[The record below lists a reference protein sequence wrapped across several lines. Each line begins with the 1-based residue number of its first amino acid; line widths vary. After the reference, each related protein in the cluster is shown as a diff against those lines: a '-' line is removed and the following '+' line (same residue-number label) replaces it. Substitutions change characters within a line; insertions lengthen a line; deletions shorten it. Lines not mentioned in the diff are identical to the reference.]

1 MLKAKTKKA
10 IKIMAVNQS
19 AENKIK
25 TVAGLTEALAYITNP
40 AKIYEVSRINC
51 SGSNSNT
58 LEQFR
63 LLRLAFNQN
72 KGIIAHHFIQS
83 FSPNDNITPE
93 TVHRFG
99 VEYVKQCFPN
109 YQVVV
114 STHIDK
120 EHLHNHIIVNSCNM
134 ITGKKFYDNKE
145 SMKNNRDISDKLC
158 RKYGVSVISTQ
169 SEFKPI
175 DQTTMQLALKQ
186 KSWKI
191 QLLSDLDDAK
201 EKCRSKSE
209 FISFFKSRNYEIR
222 YEKHIT
228 IRKIGEKKAIRVDT
242 LAKQFGNQY
251 TKAELEKAM
260 GYSTNLA
267 DTNTNNVNLQ
277 SKKTCARK
285 NINEWQR
292 FESWSFSQKNRYAN
306 NYRCLKKQYGTN
318 YQPSRFP
325 KGTRKS
331 LLLTLLCVFF
341 VSPRKTYR
349 EHTNYRLSNRT
360 TANTNIIR
368 TKYRCENIRYGDLIS
383 AQGNNFAVKIPA
395 DQLGKIIVLPIFYSA
410 NVNLETNTAVITV
423 KEYNKEIICQ
433 ALGYDSGYDSKK
445 IAQQSDKLI
454 NSQKYKRLKDY
465 AASSNTKLSYMIVT
479 KIQLELL
486 KMNEIEL
493 AAFPKDDGKYNVA
506 FMPDTKERINKILYP
521 SDDSKQESEYE
532 RNSRINNE
540 IKRLAAIN
548 GEKPKYRIVTSDLL
562 DNIKQSGIQFAYFKK
577 GDKYNGD
584 KYNIVFL
591 RENEIKIDQLLKQFR
606 KKN

>member
-433 ALGYDSGYDSKK
+433 ALGYDSKK

-479 KIQLELL
+479 KKQLELL

-562 DNIKQSGIQFAYFKK
+562 DNIKQSDIQFAYFKK
-577 GDKYNGD
+577 GD

>member
-242 LAKQFGNQY
+242 LAKQFGSQY

-433 ALGYDSGYDSKK
+433 ALGYDSKK

-577 GDKYNGD
+577 GDKYN
-584 KYNIVFL
+584 IVFL
-591 RENEIKIDQLLKQFR
+591 RENEMKIDQLLKQFR

>member
-1 MLKAKTKKA
+1 MKKVKKA
-10 IKIMAVNQS
+10 MAVNQS

-145 SMKNNRDISDKLC
+145 SMKSNRDISDKLC

-191 QLLSDLDDAK
+191 QLLSDLDDAE

-433 ALGYDSGYDSKK
+433 ALGYDSKK

-465 AASSNTKLSYMIVT
+465 VASSNTKLSYMIVT

-577 GDKYNGD
+577 GDKYN
-584 KYNIVFL
+584 IVFL
-591 RENEIKIDQLLKQFR
+591 RKNETEIDQLLKQLR
-606 KKN
+606 KEK

>member
-1 MLKAKTKKA
+1 MKKVKKA
-10 IKIMAVNQS
+10 MAVNQS

-120 EHLHNHIIVNSCNM
+120 E
-134 ITGKKFYDNKE
+134 
-145 SMKNNRDISDKLC
+145 SMKSNRDISDKLG

-433 ALGYDSGYDSKK
+433 ALGYDSKK

-465 AASSNTKLSYMIVT
+465 VASSNTKLSYMIVT

-577 GDKYNGD
+577 GDKYN
-584 KYNIVFL
+584 IVFL
-591 RENEIKIDQLLKQFR
+591 RKNETEIDQLLKQLR
-606 KKN
+606 KEK

>member
-1 MLKAKTKKA
+1 
-10 IKIMAVNQS
+10 MAVNQS

-40 AKIYEVSRINC
+40 AKISEVSRLNC

-58 LEQFR
+58 LDQFR

-83 FSPNDNITPE
+83 FAPNDNVTPE

-99 VEYVKQCFPN
+99 VEYAKLCFPN

-114 STHIDK
+114 STHVDK

-134 ITGKKFYDNKE
+134 ITGRKYYDNKE

-433 ALGYDSGYDSKK
+433 ALGYDSKK

-577 GDKYNGD
+577 GDKYN
-584 KYNIVFL
+584 IVFL
-591 RENEIKIDQLLKQFR
+591 RENEMKIDQLLKQFR

>member
-1 MLKAKTKKA
+1 
-10 IKIMAVNQS
+10 
-19 AENKIK
+19 
-25 TVAGLTEALAYITNP
+25 
-40 AKIYEVSRINC
+40 
-51 SGSNSNT
+51 
-58 LEQFR
+58 
-63 LLRLAFNQN
+63 
-72 KGIIAHHFIQS
+72 
-83 FSPNDNITPE
+83 
-93 TVHRFG
+93 
-99 VEYVKQCFPN
+99 
-109 YQVVV
+109 
-114 STHIDK
+114 
-120 EHLHNHIIVNSCNM
+120 M

-145 SMKNNRDISDKLC
+145 SMKSNRDISDKLC

-433 ALGYDSGYDSKK
+433 ALGYDSKK

-465 AASSNTKLSYMIVT
+465 VASSNTKLSYMIVT

-577 GDKYNGD
+577 GDKYN
-584 KYNIVFL
+584 IVFL
-591 RENEIKIDQLLKQFR
+591 RKNETEIDQLLKQLR
-606 KKN
+606 KEK

>member
-145 SMKNNRDISDKLC
+145 SMKNSRDISDKLC

-285 NINEWQR
+285 NVNEWQR

-368 TKYRCENIRYGDLIS
+368 TKYRCENIGYGDLIS

-433 ALGYDSGYDSKK
+433 ALGYDSKK

-577 GDKYNGD
+577 GDKYN
-584 KYNIVFL
+584 IVFL
-591 RENEIKIDQLLKQFR
+591 RENEMKIDQLLKQFR

>member
-433 ALGYDSGYDSKK
+433 ALGYDSKK

-562 DNIKQSGIQFAYFKK
+562 DNIKQSDIQFAYFKK
-577 GDKYNGD
+577 GD

>member
-201 EKCRSKSE
+201 EKCKSKSE

-433 ALGYDSGYDSKK
+433 ALGYDSKK
-445 IAQQSDKLI
+445 VAQQSDKLI

-465 AASSNTKLSYMIVT
+465 VASSNTKLSYMIVT

-493 AAFPKDDGKYNVA
+493 VAFPKDDGKYNVA

-577 GDKYNGD
+577 GDKYN
-584 KYNIVFL
+584 IVFL
-591 RENEIKIDQLLKQFR
+591 RENEMKIDQLLKQFR

>member
-1 MLKAKTKKA
+1 MNICLDTETTGLNPSFDEILQLSIIDSNTNEVLFNDYFKPQYTVCWDEAQ
-10 IKIMAVNQS
+10 AVNGISYDDVSNCKSITQS
-19 AENKIK
+19 
-25 TVAGLTEALAYITNP
+25 LAQIQNIIDR
-40 AKIYEVSRINC
+40 ADKIYGYNVNFDIAF
-51 SGSNSNT
+51 
-58 LEQFR
+58 LEQ
-63 LLRLAFNQN
+63 A
-72 KGIIAHHFIQS
+72 GI
-83 FSPNDNITPE
+83 E
-93 TVHRFG
+93 VR
-99 VEYVKQCFPN
+99 
-109 YQVVV
+109 
-114 STHIDK
+114 
-120 EHLHNHIIVNSCNM
+120 
-134 ITGKKFYDNKE
+134 
-145 SMKNNRDISDKLC
+145 
-158 RKYGVSVISTQ
+158 
-169 SEFKPI
+169 
-175 DQTTMQLALKQ
+175 
-186 KSWKI
+186 
-191 QLLSDLDDAK
+191 
-201 EKCRSKSE
+201 
-209 FISFFKSRNYEIR
+209 
-222 YEKHIT
+222 
-228 IRKIGEKKAIRVDT
+228 
-242 LAKQFGNQY
+242 
-251 TKAELEKAM
+251 AELVDVMTEFAEQY
-260 GYSTNLA
+260 G
-267 DTNTNNVNLQ
+267 
-277 SKKTCARK
+277 
-285 NINEWQR
+285 EWN
-292 FESWSFSQKNRYAN
+292 S
-306 NYRCLKKQYGTN
+306 GTN

-349 EHTNYRLSNRT
+349 EHTNYRLSDRT

-433 ALGYDSGYDSKK
+433 ALGYDSKK

-506 FMPDTKERINKILYP
+506 FMPDTKELITKILYP

-548 GEKPKYRIVTSDLL
+548 GEKPKYRMVAPELL

-577 GDKYNGD
+577 GDKYN
-584 KYNIVFL
+584 IVFL
-591 RENEIKIDQLLKQFR
+591 RENEMKIDQLLKQFR

>member
-267 DTNTNNVNLQ
+267 DTNANNVNLQ

-349 EHTNYRLSNRT
+349 EHTNYRLSDRT

-433 ALGYDSGYDSKK
+433 ALGYDSKK

-506 FMPDTKERINKILYP
+506 FMPDTKELITKILYP

-548 GEKPKYRIVTSDLL
+548 GEKPKYRMVAPELL

-577 GDKYNGD
+577 GDKYN
-584 KYNIVFL
+584 IVFL
-591 RENEIKIDQLLKQFR
+591 RENEMKIDQLLKQFR

>member
-1 MLKAKTKKA
+1 M
-10 IKIMAVNQS
+10 
-19 AENKIK
+19 
-25 TVAGLTEALAYITNP
+25 
-40 AKIYEVSRINC
+40 
-51 SGSNSNT
+51 
-58 LEQFR
+58 
-63 LLRLAFNQN
+63 
-72 KGIIAHHFIQS
+72 
-83 FSPNDNITPE
+83 
-93 TVHRFG
+93 
-99 VEYVKQCFPN
+99 
-109 YQVVV
+109 
-114 STHIDK
+114 
-120 EHLHNHIIVNSCNM
+120 
-134 ITGKKFYDNKE
+134 
-145 SMKNNRDISDKLC
+145 
-158 RKYGVSVISTQ
+158 
-169 SEFKPI
+169 
-175 DQTTMQLALKQ
+175 
-186 KSWKI
+186 
-191 QLLSDLDDAK
+191 
-201 EKCRSKSE
+201 
-209 FISFFKSRNYEIR
+209 
-222 YEKHIT
+222 
-228 IRKIGEKKAIRVDT
+228 
-242 LAKQFGNQY
+242 AKQFGNQY

-349 EHTNYRLSNRT
+349 EHTNYRLSDRT

-410 NVNLETNTAVITV
+410 NVNLEANTAVITV

-433 ALGYDSGYDSKK
+433 ALGYDSKK

-454 NSQKYKRLKDY
+454 NSRKYKRLKDL

-486 KMNEIEL
+486 KLNEIEL

-506 FMPDTKERINKILYP
+506 FMPDTKELITKILYP
-521 SDDSKQESEYE
+521 ADESKQETEYE
-532 RNSRINNE
+532 RNNRLNKE
-540 IKRLAAIN
+540 IKRLAAVN
-548 GEKPKYRIVTSDLL
+548 GEKPKYRMVAPELL
-562 DNIKQSGIQFAYFKK
+562 DNIKRSGIQFAYFKK
-577 GDKYNGD
+577 GDKYN
-584 KYNIVFL
+584 IVFL
-591 RENEIKIDQLLKQFR
+591 RKNETEIDQLLKQLR
-606 KKN
+606 KEK

>member
-1 MLKAKTKKA
+1 
-10 IKIMAVNQS
+10 MAVNQS

-201 EKCRSKSE
+201 EKCKSKSE

-433 ALGYDSGYDSKK
+433 ALGYDSKK

-506 FMPDTKERINKILYP
+506 FMPDTKELITKILYP

-548 GEKPKYRIVTSDLL
+548 GEKPKYRMVAPELL

-577 GDKYNGD
+577 GDKYN
-584 KYNIVFL
+584 IVFL
-591 RENEIKIDQLLKQFR
+591 RENEMKIDQLLKQFR

>member
-145 SMKNNRDISDKLC
+145 SMKSNRDISDKLC

-433 ALGYDSGYDSKK
+433 ALGYDSKK

-465 AASSNTKLSYMIVT
+465 VASSNTKLSYMIVT

-577 GDKYNGD
+577 GDKYN
-584 KYNIVFL
+584 IVFL
-591 RENEIKIDQLLKQFR
+591 RENEMKIDQLLKQFR

>member
-285 NINEWQR
+285 NVNEWQR

-433 ALGYDSGYDSKK
+433 ALGYDSKK

-465 AASSNTKLSYMIVT
+465 VASSNTKLSYMIVT

-493 AAFPKDDGKYNVA
+493 AAFPKDDGEYNVA

-577 GDKYNGD
+577 GDKYN
-584 KYNIVFL
+584 IVFL
-591 RENEIKIDQLLKQFR
+591 SENEMKIDQLLKQFR

>member
-209 FISFFKSRNYEIR
+209 FISFLKNKNYEVR

-228 IRKIGEKKAIRVDT
+228 VHKIGEKKAIRVDT
-242 LAKQFGNQY
+242 LAKQFGSQY

-267 DTNTNNVNLQ
+267 DTNTSNLNLQ

-292 FESWSFSQKNRYAN
+292 FESWSFSQDNRYAN

-433 ALGYDSGYDSKK
+433 ALGYDSKK

-506 FMPDTKERINKILYP
+506 FMPDTKELITKILYP

-577 GDKYNGD
+577 GDKYN
-584 KYNIVFL
+584 IVFL
-591 RENEIKIDQLLKQFR
+591 RENEMKIDQLLKQFR

>member
-201 EKCRSKSE
+201 EKCKSKSE

-433 ALGYDSGYDSKK
+433 ALGYDSKK

-506 FMPDTKERINKILYP
+506 FMPDTKELINKILYP

-577 GDKYNGD
+577 GDKYN
-584 KYNIVFL
+584 IVFL
-591 RENEIKIDQLLKQFR
+591 RENEAEIDQLLKQFR

>member
-99 VEYVKQCFPN
+99 VEYAKLCFPN

-145 SMKNNRDISDKLC
+145 SMKNNRVISDKLC

-228 IRKIGEKKAIRVDT
+228 IRKIGENKAICVDT

-292 FESWSFSQKNRYAN
+292 FEFWSFSQKNRYAN

-410 NVNLETNTAVITV
+410 NVNLEANTAVITV

-433 ALGYDSGYDSKK
+433 ALGYDSKK

-454 NSQKYKRLKDY
+454 NSRKYKRLKDL

-486 KMNEIEL
+486 KLNEIEL

-506 FMPDTKERINKILYP
+506 FMPDTKELITKILYP
-521 SDDSKQESEYE
+521 ADESKQETEYE
-532 RNSRINNE
+532 RNNRLNKE
-540 IKRLAAIN
+540 IKRLAAVN
-548 GEKPKYRIVTSDLL
+548 GEKPKYRMVAPELL
-562 DNIKQSGIQFAYFKK
+562 DNIKRSGIQFAYFKK
-577 GDKYNGD
+577 GDKYN
-584 KYNIVFL
+584 IVFL
-591 RENEIKIDQLLKQFR
+591 RKNETEIDQLLKQLR
-606 KKN
+606 KEK

>member
-1 MLKAKTKKA
+1 MKKVKKA
-10 IKIMAVNQS
+10 MAVNQS

-395 DQLGKIIVLPIFYSA
+395 DHLGKIIVLPIFYSA

-433 ALGYDSGYDSKK
+433 ALGYDSKK

-465 AASSNTKLSYMIVT
+465 VASSNTKLSYMIVT

-577 GDKYNGD
+577 GDKYN
-584 KYNIVFL
+584 IVFL
-591 RENEIKIDQLLKQFR
+591 RENEMKIDQLLKQFR

>member
-175 DQTTMQLALKQ
+175 DQITMQLALKQ

-341 VSPRKTYR
+341 VNPRKTYR

-433 ALGYDSGYDSKK
+433 ALGYDSKK

-577 GDKYNGD
+577 GDKYN
-584 KYNIVFL
+584 IVFL
-591 RENEIKIDQLLKQFR
+591 RENEMKIDQLLKQFR

>member
-1 MLKAKTKKA
+1 
-10 IKIMAVNQS
+10 MAVNQS

-175 DQTTMQLALKQ
+175 DQTTMQLAQKQ

-433 ALGYDSGYDSKK
+433 ALGYDSKK

-577 GDKYNGD
+577 GDKYN
-584 KYNIVFL
+584 IVFL
-591 RENEIKIDQLLKQFR
+591 RENEMKIDQLLKQFR

>member
-277 SKKTCARK
+277 SKKTCTRK

-360 TANTNIIR
+360 TANTNISR

-433 ALGYDSGYDSKK
+433 ALGYDSKK

-577 GDKYNGD
+577 GDKYN
-584 KYNIVFL
+584 IVFL
-591 RENEIKIDQLLKQFR
+591 KENETEIDQLLKQFR

>member
-1 MLKAKTKKA
+1 MQKVKKA
-10 IKIMAVNQS
+10 MAVNQT

-349 EHTNYRLSNRT
+349 EHTNYRLSDRT

-410 NVNLETNTAVITV
+410 NVNLEANTAVITV

-433 ALGYDSGYDSKK
+433 ALGYDSKK

-454 NSQKYKRLKDY
+454 NSRKYKRLKDY

-506 FMPDTKERINKILYP
+506 FMPDTKELITKILYP
-521 SDDSKQESEYE
+521 ADESKQETEYE
-532 RNSRINNE
+532 RNNRLNKE
-540 IKRLAAIN
+540 IKRLAAVN
-548 GEKPKYRIVTSDLL
+548 GEKPKYRMVATELL
-562 DNIKQSGIQFAYFKK
+562 DNIKRSGIQFA
-577 GDKYNGD
+577 
-584 KYNIVFL
+584 
-591 RENEIKIDQLLKQFR
+591 
-606 KKN
+606 

>member
-1 MLKAKTKKA
+1 MKKVKKA
-10 IKIMAVNQS
+10 MAVNQS

-114 STHIDK
+114 SSHIDK

-145 SMKNNRDISDKLC
+145 SMKSNRDISDKLC

-433 ALGYDSGYDSKK
+433 ALGYDSKK

-465 AASSNTKLSYMIVT
+465 VASSNTKLSYMIVT

-577 GDKYNGD
+577 GDKYN
-584 KYNIVFL
+584 IVFL
-591 RENEIKIDQLLKQFR
+591 RENEMKIDQLLKQFR

>member
-1 MLKAKTKKA
+1 MQKVKKA
-10 IKIMAVNQS
+10 MAVNQT

-25 TVAGLTEALAYITNP
+25 TEADLTEALAYITNP
-40 AKIYEVSRINC
+40 AKISEVSRINC

-58 LEQFR
+58 LDQFR

-72 KGIIAHHFIQS
+72 NGIISHHFIQS
-83 FSPNDNITPE
+83 FSPNDNVTPE

-99 VEYVKQCFPN
+99 VEYAKLCFPN

-114 STHIDK
+114 STHVDK

-134 ITGKKFYDNKE
+134 ITGRKYYDNKE
-145 SMKNNRDISDKLC
+145 TMKNNRVISDKLC
-158 RKYGVSVISTQ
+158 RKYGVSVISSK

-175 DQTTMQLALKQ
+175 DQTTMQLALKH

-285 NINEWQR
+285 NVNEWQR

-433 ALGYDSGYDSKK
+433 ALGYDSKK

-548 GEKPKYRIVTSDLL
+548 GEKPKYRIITSDLL

-577 GDKYNGD
+577 GDKYN
-584 KYNIVFL
+584 IVFL
-591 RENEIKIDQLLKQFR
+591 RENEMKIDQLLKQFR

>member
-1 MLKAKTKKA
+1 MPSSKQNTKVKKVKKA
-10 IKIMAVNQS
+10 MAVNQS

-40 AKIYEVSRINC
+40 AKIYEVSRLNC

-99 VEYVKQCFPN
+99 VEYAKQCFPN

-410 NVNLETNTAVITV
+410 NVNLETKTAVITV
-423 KEYNKEIICQ
+423 KEYNKEIICK
-433 ALGYDSGYDSKK
+433 ALGYDSKQVE
-445 IAQQSDKLI
+445 QQSDKLI
-454 NSQKYKRLKDY
+454 NSQKYKRLKDH

-486 KMNEIEL
+486 KLNEIEL

-577 GDKYNGD
+577 GDKYN
-584 KYNIVFL
+584 IVFL
-591 RENEIKIDQLLKQFR
+591 RENEMKIDQLLKQFR

>member
-1 MLKAKTKKA
+1 MPSPKQNTKVKKVKKA
-10 IKIMAVNQS
+10 MAVNQS

-433 ALGYDSGYDSKK
+433 ALGYDSKK

-465 AASSNTKLSYMIVT
+465 VASSNTKLSYMIVT

-577 GDKYNGD
+577 GDKYN
-584 KYNIVFL
+584 IVFL
-591 RENEIKIDQLLKQFR
+591 RENEMKIDQLLKQFR

>member
-1 MLKAKTKKA
+1 MPSPKQHTKVKKVKKA
-10 IKIMAVNQS
+10 MAVNQS

-145 SMKNNRDISDKLC
+145 SMKINRDISDKLC

-201 EKCRSKSE
+201 KKCRSKSE

-267 DTNTNNVNLQ
+267 DTNANNVNLQ

-292 FESWSFSQKNRYAN
+292 FEYWSFSQKNRYAN

-410 NVNLETNTAVITV
+410 NVNLETKTAVITV
-423 KEYNKEIICQ
+423 KEYNKEIICK
-433 ALGYDSGYDSKK
+433 ALGYDSKQVE
-445 IAQQSDKLI
+445 QQSDKLI
-454 NSQKYKRLKDY
+454 NSQKYKRLKDH

-486 KMNEIEL
+486 KLNEIEL

-506 FMPDTKERINKILYP
+506 FMPDTKELITKILYP
-521 SDDSKQESEYE
+521 ADESKHETEYE
-532 RNSRINNE
+532 RNNRINKE
-540 IKRLAAIN
+540 IKRLAAVN
-548 GEKPKYRIVTSDLL
+548 GEKPKYRMVAPDLL

-577 GDKYNGD
+577 GDKYN
-584 KYNIVFL
+584 IVFL
-591 RENEIKIDQLLKQFR
+591 KENETEIDQLLKQFR

>member
-1 MLKAKTKKA
+1 MLSPKQNTNVQKVKKA
-10 IKIMAVNQS
+10 MAVNQT

-349 EHTNYRLSNRT
+349 EHTNYRLSDRT

-410 NVNLETNTAVITV
+410 NVNLEANTAVITV

-433 ALGYDSGYDSKK
+433 ALGYDSKK

-454 NSQKYKRLKDY
+454 NSRKYKRLKDL

-486 KMNEIEL
+486 KLNEIEL

-506 FMPDTKERINKILYP
+506 FMPDTKELITKILYP
-521 SDDSKQESEYE
+521 ADESKQETEYE
-532 RNSRINNE
+532 RNNRLNKE
-540 IKRLAAIN
+540 IKRLAAVN
-548 GEKPKYRIVTSDLL
+548 GEKPKYRMVAPELL
-562 DNIKQSGIQFAYFKK
+562 DNIKRSGIQFAYFKK
-577 GDKYNGD
+577 GDKYN
-584 KYNIVFL
+584 IVFL
-591 RENEIKIDQLLKQFR
+591 RKNETEIDQLLKQLR
-606 KKN
+606 KEK

>member
-1 MLKAKTKKA
+1 
-10 IKIMAVNQS
+10 MAVNQT

-25 TVAGLTEALAYITNP
+25 TEAGLTEALAYITNP
-40 AKIYEVSRINC
+40 AKISEVSRLNC

-58 LEQFR
+58 LDQFR

-83 FSPNDNITPE
+83 FAPNDNVTPE

-99 VEYVKQCFPN
+99 VEYAKLCFPN

-114 STHIDK
+114 STHVDK

-134 ITGKKFYDNKE
+134 ITGRKYYDNKE
-145 SMKNNRDISDKLC
+145 TMKNNRAISDKLC
-158 RKYGVSVISTQ
+158 RKHGVSVITSK

-175 DQTTMQLALKQ
+175 DQTTMQLALKH

-191 QLLSDLDDAK
+191 QLLSDLDEAK
-201 EKCRSKSE
+201 ESCKSKSE
-209 FISFFKSRNYEIR
+209 FISFLKNKNYEVR

-228 IRKIGEKKAIRVDT
+228 VHKIGEKKAIRVDT
-242 LAKQFGNQY
+242 LAKQFGSQY

-267 DTNTNNVNLQ
+267 DTNTSNLNLQ

-292 FESWSFSQKNRYAN
+292 FESWSFSQDNRYAN

-383 AQGNNFAVKIPA
+383 AQGNNFAVKILA

-433 ALGYDSGYDSKK
+433 ALGYDSKK

-506 FMPDTKERINKILYP
+506 FMPDTKELITKILYP

-548 GEKPKYRIVTSDLL
+548 GEKPKYRMVAPELL

-577 GDKYNGD
+577 GDKYN
-584 KYNIVFL
+584 IVFL
-591 RENEIKIDQLLKQFR
+591 RENEMKIDQLLKQFR

>member
-368 TKYRCENIRYGDLIS
+368 TKYRFENIRYGDLIS

-433 ALGYDSGYDSKK
+433 ALGYDSKK

-465 AASSNTKLSYMIVT
+465 VASSNTKLSYMIVT

-577 GDKYNGD
+577 GDKYN
-584 KYNIVFL
+584 IVFL
-591 RENEIKIDQLLKQFR
+591 RKNETEIDQLLKQLR
-606 KKN
+606 KEK

>member
-1 MLKAKTKKA
+1 MQKAKTKKA

-433 ALGYDSGYDSKK
+433 ALGYDSKK

-465 AASSNTKLSYMIVT
+465 VASSNTKLSYMIVT

-577 GDKYNGD
+577 GDKYN
-584 KYNIVFL
+584 IVFL
-591 RENEIKIDQLLKQFR
+591 RKNETEIDQLLKQLR
-606 KKN
+606 KEK

>member
-158 RKYGVSVISTQ
+158 CKYGVSVISTQ

-285 NINEWQR
+285 NVNEWQR

-433 ALGYDSGYDSKK
+433 ALGYDSKK

-577 GDKYNGD
+577 GDKYN
-584 KYNIVFL
+584 IVFL
-591 RENEIKIDQLLKQFR
+591 RENEMKIDQLLKQFR

>member
-1 MLKAKTKKA
+1 
-10 IKIMAVNQS
+10 MAVNQS

-285 NINEWQR
+285 NVNEWQR

-433 ALGYDSGYDSKK
+433 ALGYDSKK

-577 GDKYNGD
+577 GDKYN
-584 KYNIVFL
+584 IVFL
-591 RENEIKIDQLLKQFR
+591 RENEMKIDQLLKQFR

>member
-145 SMKNNRDISDKLC
+145 SMKNSRDISDKLC

-285 NINEWQR
+285 NVNEWQR

-433 ALGYDSGYDSKK
+433 ALGYDSKK

-577 GDKYNGD
+577 GDKYN
-584 KYNIVFL
+584 IVFL
-591 RENEIKIDQLLKQFR
+591 RENEMKIDQLLKQFR

>member
-1 MLKAKTKKA
+1 MLSPKQNTNVQKVKKA
-10 IKIMAVNQS
+10 MAVNQT

-349 EHTNYRLSNRT
+349 EHTNYRLSDRT

-410 NVNLETNTAVITV
+410 NVNLEANTAVITV

-433 ALGYDSGYDSKK
+433 ALGYDSKK

-454 NSQKYKRLKDY
+454 NSRKYKRLKDY

-506 FMPDTKERINKILYP
+506 FMPDTKELITKILYP
-521 SDDSKQESEYE
+521 ADESKQETEYE
-532 RNSRINNE
+532 RNNRLNKE
-540 IKRLAAIN
+540 IKRLAAVN
-548 GEKPKYRIVTSDLL
+548 GEKPKYRMVAPELL
-562 DNIKQSGIQFAYFKK
+562 DNIKRSGIQFAYFKK
-577 GDKYNGD
+577 GDKYN
-584 KYNIVFL
+584 IVFL
-591 RENEIKIDQLLKQFR
+591 RKNETEIDQLLKQLR
-606 KKN
+606 KEK

>member
-83 FSPNDNITPE
+83 FAPNDNVTPE

-109 YQVVV
+109 YQVVI

-120 EHLHNHIIVNSCNM
+120 EHLHNHIIVNSCNL

-383 AQGNNFAVKIPA
+383 AQGNNFAVIIPA

-433 ALGYDSGYDSKK
+433 ALGYDSKK

-577 GDKYNGD
+577 GDKYN
-584 KYNIVFL
+584 IVFL
-591 RENEIKIDQLLKQFR
+591 RENEMKIDQLLKQFR

>member
-1 MLKAKTKKA
+1 
-10 IKIMAVNQS
+10 MAVNQT

-25 TVAGLTEALAYITNP
+25 TEAGLTEALAYITNP
-40 AKIYEVSRINC
+40 AKISEVSRLNC

-58 LEQFR
+58 LDQFR

-72 KGIIAHHFIQS
+72 NGIISHHFIQS
-83 FSPNDNITPE
+83 FSPNDNVTPE

-99 VEYVKQCFPN
+99 VEYAKLCFPN

-114 STHIDK
+114 STHVDK

-201 EKCRSKSE
+201 EKCKSKSE

-433 ALGYDSGYDSKK
+433 ALGYDSKK
-445 IAQQSDKLI
+445 VAQQSDKLI

-465 AASSNTKLSYMIVT
+465 VASSNTKLSYMIVT

-577 GDKYNGD
+577 GDKYN
-584 KYNIVFL
+584 IVFL
-591 RENEIKIDQLLKQFR
+591 RENEMKIDQLLKQFR